1 MSSGSIRIKELL
13 TINPHGDFSPAE
25 IVMPYVRNRFSLIC
39 FSLYLAA
46 ALVGISLEAIAQIY
60 PH

>member
-1 MSSGSIRIKELL
+1 
-13 TINPHGDFSPAE
+13 
-25 IVMPYVRNRFSLIC
+25 MPYVRTRFSVIF

-46 ALVGISLEAIAQIY
+46 ALVGISLEALAQIY

>member
-1 MSSGSIRIKELL
+1 MVISHRR
-13 TINPHGDFSPAE
+13 E
-25 IVMPYVRNRFSLIC
+25 IVMPYVRTRFSLIF

-46 ALVGISLEAIAQIY
+46 ALVGISLEALAQIY